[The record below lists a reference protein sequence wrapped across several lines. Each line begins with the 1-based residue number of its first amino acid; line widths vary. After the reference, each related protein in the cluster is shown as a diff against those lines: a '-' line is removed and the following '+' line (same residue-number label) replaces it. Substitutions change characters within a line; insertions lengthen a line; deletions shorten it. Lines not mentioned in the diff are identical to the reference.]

1 MTIAGHH
8 RIVEG
13 VKGEW
18 ANKVF
23 RDEGI
28 SVHQRSYD
36 RENSEEGKKK
46 RKRKRKRSMEKET
59 KKNEKEN

>member
-28 SVHQRSYD
+28 SVHQRSYGT
-36 RENSEEGKKK
+36 RENGGG
-46 RKRKRKRSMEKET
+46 
-59 KKNEKEN
+59 